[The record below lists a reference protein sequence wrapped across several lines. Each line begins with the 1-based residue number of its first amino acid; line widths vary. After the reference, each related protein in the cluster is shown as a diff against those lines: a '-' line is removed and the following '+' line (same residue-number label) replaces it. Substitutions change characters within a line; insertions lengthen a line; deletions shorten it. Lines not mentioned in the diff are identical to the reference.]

1 MNAKHICNVFNGILA
16 VGLTLFASACSD
28 DHFDVVEGTASSS
41 KTIWQN
47 LVEAPNVSDLR
58 NILQKTPVMKSV
70 TDNQST
76 ITYAEF
82 LDRPQL
88 MTFWAPKD
96 GTYDAQYYLDM
107 LAGAD
112 TAATEAA
119 KLEMRYRVGRQF
131 VQNHLA
137 RFNFESNKAL
147 QEVNLMNSK
156 VNDYDAGNRLFGN
169 VPLVAEGSYPSSNGT
184 LHLLDGYSP
193 YYQSIY
199 EFFKENYDSLSTI
212 LNSYDE
218 LTFSPGS
225 STPGAMNNQG
235 NMEYVDSIYNRSN
248 ALLDYIGRNISDED
262 SLFIAFVPATD
273 QAWNNMFNK
282 AKEFYKYGDDYWYSW
297 SQTNYEFI
305 NRTNATSLKFKT
317 DSLQAL
323 NARSAIVRSLVSS
336 ATSFSGLTAKSDSAE
351 VVSTVINAD
360 SIITTS
366 HDVIFN
372 PTPGSPN
379 PLFEGKAPR
388 KASNG
393 YVFELDEFNFDPT
406 YIWAE
411 KREVT
416 MDNDLNIA
424 RADNVEYNR
433 ITGTSW
439 GETVRLDATNRNDSI
454 YSEGTDVYRRFEVF
468 GNNVTLSVQIKLRD
482 VLSTKYRLK
491 MVMAPNFTR
500 ISDIVTENDGI
511 TPVEV
516 VSVFRVQVTDEKG
529 NSIIGPIDQTVD
541 QDSVKTY
548 TVFDEVT
555 FPKCYANLPDNA
567 DSWPILKIEMNN
579 NYQKRKGKNNNALN
593 IVKVILEPIHEGE

>member
-1 MNAKHICNVFNGILA
+1 
-16 VGLTLFASACSD
+16 
-28 DHFDVVEGTASSS
+28 
-41 KTIWQN
+41 
-47 LVEAPNVSDLR
+47 
-58 NILQKTPVMKSV
+58 
-70 TDNQST
+70 
-76 ITYAEF
+76 
-82 LDRPQL
+82 
-88 MTFWAPKD
+88 
-96 GTYDAQYYLDM
+96 
-107 LAGAD
+107 
-112 TAATEAA
+112 
-119 KLEMRYRVGRQF
+119 
-131 VQNHLA
+131 
-137 RFNFESNKAL
+137 
-147 QEVNLMNSK
+147 
-156 VNDYDAGNRLFGN
+156 
-169 VPLVAEGSYPSSNGT
+169 
-184 LHLLDGYSP
+184 
-193 YYQSIY
+193 
-199 EFFKENYDSLSTI
+199 
-212 LNSYDE
+212 
-218 LTFSPGS
+218 
-225 STPGAMNNQG
+225 
-235 NMEYVDSIYNRSN
+235 
-248 ALLDYIGRNISDED
+248 
-262 SLFIAFVPATD
+262 
-273 QAWNNMFNK
+273 
-282 AKEFYKYGDDYWYSW
+282 
-297 SQTNYEFI
+297 
-305 NRTNATSLKFKT
+305 
-317 DSLQAL
+317 
-323 NARSAIVRSLVSS
+323 VSS

-366 HDVIFN
+366 HDVIYN

-516 VSVFRVQVTDEKG
+516 VSIFRVQVTDEKG